1 LVNFYALQRAV
12 SSDIDR
18 ELQTAVNLAAR
29 FIWVMFGTEQLNLL
43 PPGFDIASLRNRL
56 RRWAHELVA
65 GPRVVA
71 FDLFLE
77 SGDLCVDNQAFLVQL
92 IFTRLGGYVA
102 GLRCVGDS
110 RFSTCLKQR
119 Q

>member
-1 LVNFYALQRAV
+1 MPCPGNGQNVSVPGKLRRKGREGRGELYDAQRRLVQDRLCGGLVNFYALQRAV

-56 RRWAHELVA
+56 RRWAH
-65 GPRVVA
+65 
-71 FDLFLE
+71 
-77 SGDLCVDNQAFLVQL
+77 
-92 IFTRLGGYVA
+92 
-102 GLRCVGDS
+102 
-110 RFSTCLKQR
+110 
-119 Q
+119 